1 MGIYISL
8 RLYKVLR
15 GLKRLSYRQIFP
27 CLSHLELH
35 NINSNNALNHI
46 IHNRYVYTSNNNIQV
61 IQPLEGYELFLFSLS
76 CKHHYHAFLLHF
88 IKCNI
93 ILHYNISW
101 ICVEEVHLLTTDNG
115 KISKHVLKHQHHC
128 C

>member
-46 IHNRYVYTSNNNIQV
+46 IHNRYILLIITSK
-61 IQPLEGYELFLFSLS
+61 LFSLWKDMS
-76 CKHHYHAFLLHF
+76 YFYFLSLVS
-88 IKCNI
+88 I
-93 ILHYNISW
+93 IIMLFYYILLNAILSYIISW

>member
-15 GLKRLSYRQIFP
+15 GLKRFSYRQIFP

-46 IHNRYVYTSNNNIQV
+46 IHNRYILLIITSK
-61 IQPLEGYELFLFSLS
+61 LFSLWKDMS
-76 CKHHYHAFLLHF
+76 YFYFLSLVS
-88 IKCNI
+88 I
-93 ILHYNISW
+93 IIMLFYYILLNAILSYIISW

>member
-46 IHNRYVYTSNNNIQV
+46 IHNRYILVIITSK
-61 IQPLEGYELFLFSLS
+61 LFSLWKDMS
-76 CKHHYHAFLLHF
+76 YFYFLSLVS
-88 IKCNI
+88 I
-93 ILHYNISW
+93 IIMLFYYILLNAILSYIISW

>member
-46 IHNRYVYTSNNNIQV
+46 IHNRYILLIITSK
-61 IQPLEGYELFLFSLS
+61 LFSLWKDMS
-76 CKHHYHAFLLHF
+76 YFYFLSLVS
-88 IKCNI
+88 I
-93 ILHYNISW
+93 IIMFFYYILLNAILSYIISW